1 MTSKVNCC
9 PTVLVSEHAE
19 LPSWMEEG
27 RFYYTTRI
35 LLTSLVQRSMCQ
47 FIWPRYI
54 YIFFNE
60 LDGNFLQDDK
70 IVTFNLLLLS
80 LERNEG
86 LGSIRE
92 MCLG

>member
-1 MTSKVNCC
+1 MQSFHLGWKK
-9 PTVLVSEHAE
+9 AD
-19 LPSWMEEG
+19 
-27 RFYYTTRI
+27 
-35 LLTSLVQRSMCQ
+35 
-47 FIWPRYI
+47 FITPLEFFLHLWCREVCASSSGQDIYI
-54 YIFFNE
+54 YFNE